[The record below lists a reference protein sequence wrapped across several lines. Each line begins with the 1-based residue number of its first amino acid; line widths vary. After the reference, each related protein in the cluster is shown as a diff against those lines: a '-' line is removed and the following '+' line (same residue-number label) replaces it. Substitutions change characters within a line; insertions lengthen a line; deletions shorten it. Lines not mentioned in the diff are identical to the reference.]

1 MKLRESTRNLG
12 PDTVVS
18 RLWALQG
25 TALARLGQHAGA
37 EGILLAAERYAS
49 ESGLPGWAW
58 RVNAEL
64 GWLYRA
70 WGRREAAA
78 ARSLAARRVVQELA
92 KGIADEGRRSKFVSR
107 AVGLMP
113 STGRGAPEAARG
125 SLTAREWQVGLLVS
139 QGKRN
144 REIADVLMIGE
155 RTVESHV
162 ARIMA
167 KLCGL
172 APGPGSPPG

>member
-1 MKLRESTRNLG
+1 
-12 PDTVVS
+12 
-18 RLWALQG
+18 
-25 TALARLGQHAGA
+25 
-37 EGILLAAERYAS
+37 
-49 ESGLPGWAW
+49 
-58 RVNAEL
+58 
-64 GWLYRA
+64 
-70 WGRREAAA
+70 
-78 ARSLAARRVVQELA
+78 
-92 KGIADEGRRSKFVSR
+92 
-107 AVGLMP
+107 MP